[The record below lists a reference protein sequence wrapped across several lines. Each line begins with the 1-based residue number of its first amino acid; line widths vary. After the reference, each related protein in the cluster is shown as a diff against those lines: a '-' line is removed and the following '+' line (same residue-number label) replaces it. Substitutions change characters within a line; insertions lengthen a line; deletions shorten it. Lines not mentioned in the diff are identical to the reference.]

1 MKKAVIIGVGAEQ
14 GLGAQLAKRFASEG
28 LHVFVASRT
37 QSRIDALTVEIEQ
50 AGGIATAVCADAT
63 NEEQVIKLFEKAGSG
78 LHLAIY
84 NTGNNFPGQI
94 IDMESDYF
102 EKSWKSCCFGGFLF
116 GREAVRRM
124 VPSGNGTLLFTGA
137 SASLRGRANFGAFN
151 SAKAGLRTLAQAMA
165 KEYSPRGIHVGHVV
179 IDGAIAG
186 DKIMR
191 HLPELAKKLGEDG
204 MIKIEGIVDGYEY
217 LYNQSPQSWT
227 FELDLRTYIEKW

>member
-124 VPSGNGTLLFTGA
+124 VPSGNGILLFTGA

-165 KEYSPRGIHVGHVV
+165 KEYGPRGIHVGHVV

-217 LYNQSPQSWT
+217 LYNQSPQAWT
-227 FELDLRTYIEKW
+227 FELDLRTSIEKW